1 MDKKKIFKYIEKIQE
16 TLEKIE
22 NFQRKH
28 TDEKI
33 LVAFRGEPRDYKKTK
48 LMPSIFRSSE
58 TLNKESYLFELMS
71 DYGMLEFDKNRSI
84 DKAIESQHYLAISR
98 MLDIT
103 FSILPALYFAC
114 SNEEDMSEDGV
125 LYVFCFP
132 EHYSPHS
139 AYLEDMKKKEY
150 LLRLLFLKIGRMR
163 EKNIGIYMIK

>member
-71 DYGMLEFDKNRSI
+71 DYGMLEFDKNTGKNGDR
-84 DKAIESQHYLAISR
+84 
-98 MLDIT
+98 IT
-103 FSILPALYFAC
+103 GGMVCAS
-114 SNEEDMSEDGV
+114 
-125 LYVFCFP
+125 
-132 EHYSPHS
+132 
-139 AYLEDMKKKEY
+139 
-150 LLRLLFLKIGRMR
+150 LRNRQ
-163 EKNIGIYMIK
+163 EK